1 MSWTAWLLLAAV
13 GIGVFASLFFLELLH
28 VPGKLLDRLPP
39 QLGMLMLGVVIV
51 VCTLAGLAMMPRR

>member
-13 GIGVFASLFFLELLH
+13 GIGVFASLIFLELLH

-51 VCTLAGLAMMPRR
+51 VCTLAGLATMPRR